1 MRIGAKVPNSGQLPT
16 TLGITAM
23 AAELE
28 QAGFDSLWV
37 SDHVVMPAVVNS
49 PYPFAADGKPTWPSD
64 VPYFDALI
72 ALAMIAAQT
81 QRVSIG
87 TAVLVLPQRN
97 PVVLAKQAA
106 SIDVLSGGRLILGIG
121 AGWLAEEFDALNVPF
136 DSRGRRF
143 TEWVELLRRCWTGAP
158 GAFSGQ
164 HYQLPAGILAM
175 PPPRHEI
182 PLLVGGHSR
191 VARSRAATIGNGWLA
206 HQSALALDADAL
218 HHSIVQL
225 RQAAEGAG
233 RDSDALWVALRI
245 VDSASRMDAL
255 AAMMPRLVEAGVDEV
270 IVDTDWTVAGS
281 AAAAHEQLYAA
292 AYR

>member
-16 TLGITAM
+16 TLGIGTM

-28 QAGFDSLWV
+28 RAGFDSLWV
-37 SDHVVMPAVVNS
+37 SDHVVMPGVVNS

-64 VPYFDALI
+64 VPYFDAMI

-81 QRVSIG
+81 QHVLIG

-97 PVVLAKQAA
+97 PVILAKQAA
-106 SIDVLSGGRLILGIG
+106 SIDVLSGGRLVLGIG

-136 DSRGRRF
+136 DTRGQRF
-143 TEWVELLRRCWTGAP
+143 TEWVELLRRCWTGTP
-158 GAFSGQ
+158 GAFDGQ

-175 PPPRHEI
+175 PPPQHDI

-206 HQSALALDADAL
+206 HQSALALDPAAIQ
-218 HHSIVQL
+218 HEIVQL
-225 RQAAEGAG
+225 RQAAKGTG
-233 RDSDALWVALRI
+233 KDPDALWVAVRI
-245 VDSASRMDAL
+245 IDSASRMDVL
-255 AAMMPRLVEAGVDEV
+255 AAVMPRLVEVGVDEV
-270 IVDTDWTVAGS
+270 IVDTDWAVPGS
-281 AAAAHEQLYAA
+281 AAAAHEQLRDAA
-292 AYR
+292 LR